1 MNMREN
7 STNKVLITIEN
18 DENIPSQNSQLN
30 FILTVCTKCAFE
42 YYFFF
47 RLCLHFLGS
56 HVLFTEFANMKYGKC
71 NFKTGSHGTI
81 HIFKNYFVTVFLV
94 ISFHFLTINSI
105 LTDPNNLSSLSSPP
119 HQAFHTGPHK

>member
-71 NFKTGSHGTI
+71 NFKTGSHDTI

-94 ISFHFLTINSI
+94 ISFYFLTINSI